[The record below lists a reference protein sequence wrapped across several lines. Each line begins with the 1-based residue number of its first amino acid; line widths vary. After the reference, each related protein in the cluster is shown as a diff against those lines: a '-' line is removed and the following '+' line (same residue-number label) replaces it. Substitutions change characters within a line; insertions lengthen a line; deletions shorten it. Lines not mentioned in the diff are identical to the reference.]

1 MKNKNFKKKY
11 VAASVAIILGTA
23 LPSAVTAQT
32 TEDSND
38 EIAVEIIEVSGI
50 RGSLARAQDIKQS
63 SSGIVDAISS
73 EEMGKFP
80 DTNLA
85 ESLQRIPGVTISRSN
100 NEGSQITVRG
110 FGPDFNMILLN
121 DRQMPGTGNSRS
133 FNFENLSS
141 EGVDTLEIYK
151 SSRVDKP
158 SGGLGATVN
167 IITTQPLS
175 RPGLNFS
182 LSAKGLYDES
192 NELGDDVTPEL
203 AGIYSQTFAD
213 DTFGISLTGSYQ
225 ERSFRQE
232 SANIPGWLANTGRF
246 PSAAGFVDPRPEAT
260 SEDEGKGGVGGT
272 EGLDGRQGP
281 VFLPRQISYDVNDV
295 QRERTN
301 AHLTLQWA
309 PRDDMKFTADY
320 MYNEAQ
326 TATEGFGFGIWFN
339 FDGNVTDYELD
350 QNGTAIRLT
359 ETGND
364 YAHSRTANT
373 LLVEQDSLGLNWEWY
388 INDDF
393 TIDLDYHDSKITTD
407 NGLDP
412 GTNAS
417 SLLIIGPNNILNKT
431 YDFTNGGIP
440 TYNINWPGRNDE
452 ASAGDID
459 PLFAQ
464 FSRGVG
470 ESQVEQFQLK
480 GEWVNPDDMFL
491 SHVNAGFSH
500 TVSTN
505 GGRSGFSGNQ
515 GPNGYNGNQVI
526 FPDNMFTRT
535 PTGDLLDD
543 FTGGGSDIQEQY
555 YFDYD
560 LSQALSI
567 LQTFFPN
574 FTSDPFNGGPGG
586 NVGEGFVEETTQAAY
601 VSARMFFE
609 YGNMPIDVNLGVR
622 YEETEVFSSA
632 LQSAEDFIVWSNP
645 TEWQLRFKQGEN
657 QFVEAAGDYDVLLPA
672 LDIKMEIQ
680 DSMYVRASFGKT
692 MARAPLGALSAARG
706 LSAAPKP
713 DSRVGSSGNPSLLPY
728 ESTNFDLA
736 WEWYYAEASYVAAAY
751 YRKEVKNFPVNRVS
765 NVTFPNDNFPNID
778 LRDPLA
784 GPRGQQA
791 ITQLTTEGLQT
802 SIENIWQRIVDNG
815 GGIDDICC
823 QTQIIRQNG
832 DDPLMEWRVSRPEN
846 NSDAVTV
853 DGIEL
858 QMQHVF
864 GDTGFGIQA
873 NATLVNTDAEFD
885 VNSLA
890 QQFALPGVS
899 DSANLQLFYENDD
912 WSVKLTHAWRDSY
925 LLGIG
930 QAQGTSDNPPQFV
943 NETNITDFSV
953 NYSYNES
960 LTFFLEGYNI
970 FNETES
976 GFGRYQEQF
985 LFGRQY
991 GARYGI
997 GARYTFN

>member
-1 MKNKNFKKKY
+1 MKHTKFSKNRLSATISLLLGA
-11 VAASVAIILGTA
+11 VAMSPVIAQEADVADNA
-23 LPSAVTAQT
+23 A
-32 TEDSND
+32 DN
-38 EIAVEIIEVSGI
+38 VEIIEVSGI

-110 FGPDFNMILLN
+110 FGPDFNLILLN

-167 IITTQPLS
+167 IITSQPLS
-175 RPGLNFS
+175 RPGLKFS

-192 NELGDDVTPEL
+192 NEMGEDVTPEL

-213 DTFGISLTGSYQ
+213 NTFGISLTASYQ

-232 SANIPGWLANTGRF
+232 SANIPGWLANTGPF
-246 PSAAGFVDPRPEAT
+246 SSASGFVDPRPEAST
-260 SEDEGKGGVGGT
+260 DDEGKGGVG
-272 EGLDGRQGP
+272 ELDGRQGP
-281 VFLPRQISYDVNDV
+281 VFVPRQISYDVNDV

-301 AHLTLQWA
+301 SHLTLQWA
-309 PRDDMKFTADY
+309 PREDMKLTADY

-350 QNGTAIRLT
+350 QNGTAVRLT

-393 TIDLDYHDSKITTD
+393 TVEVDYHDSKITTD
-407 NGLDP
+407 NGVDP

-417 SLLIIGPNNILNKT
+417 SLLIIGPNNIRNKT
-431 YDFTNGGIP
+431 YDYTTGEIP
-440 TYNINWPGRNDE
+440 VYDINWPGRNAE
-452 ASAGDID
+452 AQIADID

-480 GEWVNPDDMFL
+480 GEWVNPDDLFL
-491 SHVNAGFSH
+491 THVKAGFSH

-515 GPNGYNGNQVI
+515 GPNGYNGNQAI
-526 FPDNMFTRT
+526 FPDEMFTRT
-535 PTGDLLDD
+535 ATGDLLDD
-543 FTGGGSDIQEQY
+543 FAGGGSDIQEAY
-555 YFDYD
+555 YFDFD

-574 FTSDPFNGGPGG
+574 FTSDPFNGGAGG
-586 NVGEGFVEETTQAAY
+586 SVGEGFVEETTQALY
-601 VSARMFFE
+601 VNSTMYFDI
-609 YGNMPIDVNLGVR
+609 GDMPLDVNLGVR

-657 QFVEAAGDYDVLLPA
+657 QFVDAAGEYDVLLPA
-672 LDIKMEIQ
+672 LDLKLEIQ
-680 DSMYVRASFGKT
+680 EGMYVRASFGKT
-692 MARAPLGALSAARG
+692 MARSPLGSLSAARG

-713 DSRVGSSGNPSLLPY
+713 DSRVGSTGNPSLLPY
-728 ESTNFDLA
+728 ESTNYDLA

-751 YRKEVKNFPVNRVS
+751 YRKDVKNFPVSRVA
-765 NVTFPNDNFPNID
+765 NVTFPNDNFPDID

-791 ITQLTTEGLQT
+791 IAELTAEGLQT
-802 SIENIWQRIVDNG
+802 SIENIWQRIIDNG
-815 GGIDDICC
+815 GGVDDACC
-823 QTQIIRQNG
+823 QTQIIRQNA

-846 NSDAVTV
+846 NSDTVTV

-873 NATLVNTDAEFD
+873 NATIVDTDAEFN

-899 DSANLQLFYENDD
+899 DSANLQLFYENDQ

-930 QAQGTSDNPPQFV
+930 QQQGTADNPPQFV
-943 NETNITDFSV
+943 AETNITDFSV
-953 NYSYNES
+953 NYSYDEN

-970 FNETES
+970 TNETER
-976 GFGRYQEQF
+976 GFGRYEEQF

-991 GARYGI
+991 GARYGF
-997 GARYTFN
+997 GARYTF

>member
-1 MKNKNFKKKY
+1 MKHTKFSKNRLSATISLLLGA
-11 VAASVAIILGTA
+11 VAMSPVIAQEADVADNA
-23 LPSAVTAQT
+23 A
-32 TEDSND
+32 DN
-38 EIAVEIIEVSGI
+38 VEIIEVSGI

-110 FGPDFNMILLN
+110 FGPDFNLILLN

-167 IITTQPLS
+167 IITSQPLS
-175 RPGLNFS
+175 RPGLKFS

-192 NELGDDVTPEL
+192 NEMGEDVTPEL

-213 DTFGISLTGSYQ
+213 NTFGISLTASYQ

-232 SANIPGWLANTGRF
+232 SANIPGWLANTGPF
-246 PSAAGFVDPRPEAT
+246 SSASGFVDPRPEAST
-260 SEDEGKGGVGGT
+260 DDEGKGGVG
-272 EGLDGRQGP
+272 ELDGRQGP
-281 VFLPRQISYDVNDV
+281 VFVPRQISYDVNDV

-301 AHLTLQWA
+301 SHLTLQWA
-309 PRDDMKFTADY
+309 PREDMKLTADY

-350 QNGTAIRLT
+350 QNGTAVRLT

-393 TIDLDYHDSKITTD
+393 TVEVDYHDSKITTD
-407 NGLDP
+407 NGVDP

-417 SLLIIGPNNILNKT
+417 SLLIIGPNNIRNKT
-431 YDFTNGGIP
+431 YDYTTGEIP
-440 TYNINWPGRNDE
+440 VYDINWPGRNAE
-452 ASAGDID
+452 ARIADID

-480 GEWVNPDDMFL
+480 GEWVNPDDLFL
-491 SHVNAGFSH
+491 THVKAGFSH

-515 GPNGYNGNQVI
+515 GPNGYNGNQAI
-526 FPDNMFTRT
+526 FPDEMFTRT
-535 PTGDLLDD
+535 ATGDLLDD
-543 FTGGGSDIQEQY
+543 FAGGGASIQENY
-555 YFDYD
+555 YFDFD

-574 FTSDPFNGGPGG
+574 FTSDPFNGGAGG
-586 NVGEGFVEETTQAAY
+586 SVGEGFVEETTQALY
-601 VSARMFFE
+601 VNSTMYFDI
-609 YGNMPIDVNLGVR
+609 GDMPLDVNLGVR

-657 QFVEAAGDYDVLLPA
+657 QFVDAAGEYDVLLPA
-672 LDIKMEIQ
+672 LDLKLEIQ
-680 DSMYVRASFGKT
+680 EGMYVRASFGKT
-692 MARAPLGALSAARG
+692 MARSPLGSLSAARG

-713 DSRVGSSGNPSLLPY
+713 DSRVGSTGNPSLLPY
-728 ESTNFDLA
+728 ESTNYDLA

-751 YRKEVKNFPVNRVS
+751 YRKDVKNFPVSRVA
-765 NVTFPNDNFPNID
+765 NVTFPNDNFPDID

-791 ITQLTTEGLQT
+791 IAELTAEGLQT
-802 SIENIWQRIVDNG
+802 SIENIWQRIIDNG
-815 GGIDDICC
+815 GGVDDACC
-823 QTQIIRQNG
+823 QTQIIRQNA

-846 NSDAVTV
+846 NSDTVTV

-873 NATLVNTDAEFD
+873 NATIVDTDAEFN

-899 DSANLQLFYENDD
+899 DSANLQLFYENDQ

-930 QAQGTSDNPPQFV
+930 QQQGTADNPPQFV
-943 NETNITDFSV
+943 AETNITDFSV
-953 NYSYNES
+953 NYSYDEN

-970 FNETES
+970 TNETER
-976 GFGRYQEQF
+976 GFGRYEAQF

-991 GARYGI
+991 GARYGF
-997 GARYTFN
+997 GARYTF